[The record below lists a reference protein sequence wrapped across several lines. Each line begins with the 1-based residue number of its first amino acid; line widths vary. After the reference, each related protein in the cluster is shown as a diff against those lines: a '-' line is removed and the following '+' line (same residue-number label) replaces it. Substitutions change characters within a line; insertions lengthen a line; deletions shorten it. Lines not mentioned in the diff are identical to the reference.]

1 MISIKQLLADG
12 NTIPQVIDELRKKEI
27 ELPNWDDLKKEYDPK
42 LHPVMDLGLYPD
54 KPGKKG
60 VVKVTRTTRGL
71 QRRAVKIMTGM
82 MFGIP
87 VGRVYQFN
95 GAEEERAAKLLEKI
109 ITANRIDTVN
119 INRSIKLFAACE
131 AATLWYAIKE
141 PNNIY
146 GEQSPLKLKNRTF
159 SPMSKDRLFPLF
171 DEYGDMVAFS
181 LEYIRIENKK
191 SITYFDT
198 YTATEHYKWRNLN
211 GQWEEVESED
221 ITTIGKIPVGY
232 ITRETPVW
240 EDSNNITEIEW
251 AYSRNGNYLRRN
263 SVPVFEIK
271 EDNKIDFGKENDD
284 DERVILQLSANGSS
298 GYQTWQQAI
307 ESLKFHTEGLERAFF
322 SDIQL
327 PNLSFEEMK
336 STAQSGESK
345 RYMFMEAQIKVLEE
359 QGAWLELFSRETSVI
374 KAFAKIMFPGLA
386 GAFDAVQVTNV
397 ITPFSM
403 TDEKD
408 TVNNVTNAVA
418 GKIASRKTGVERLGW
433 VRDVEKE
440 LEEIDGD
447 EMNDLTE
454 PTF

>member
-1 MISIKQLLADG
+1 MINIKQLLAESS
-12 NTIPQVIDELRKKEI
+12 IPQVIDELRKKEI

-95 GAEEERAAKLLEKI
+95 GAEEERAAKLLENI

-146 GEQSPLKLKNRTF
+146 GEQSPLKLKCRTF
-159 SPMSKDRLFPLF
+159 SPMGKDRLFPLF
-171 DEYGDMVAFS
+171 NEYGDMVAFS
-181 LEYIRIENKK
+181 LEYTRTENKK
-191 SITYFDT
+191 TVTYFDT

-211 GQWEEVESED
+211 GEWEEIENDD
-221 ITTIGKIPVGY
+221 IAEIGKIPIAY

-336 STAQSGESK
+336 SSAQSGESK

-359 QGAWLELFSRETSVI
+359 QGAWLELFSREISVI
-374 KAFAKIMFPGLA
+374 KSFAKIMFPTLA

-418 GKIASRKTGVERLGW
+418 GKIASRKTGIERLGW
-433 VRDVEKE
+433 VRDVKKE

-447 EMNDLTE
+447 EMNDITE

>member
-1 MISIKQLLADG
+1 MINIKQLLADG
-12 NTIPQVIDELRKKEI
+12 NTIPHIIDELRKKEI

-42 LHPVMDLGLYPD
+42 LHPVMDLSLYPD

-71 QRRAVKIMTGM
+71 QRRAVKITTGM

-87 VGRVYQFN
+87 VGRIYQFN
-95 GAEEERAAKLLEKI
+95 GAEEERAAKLLENI
-109 ITANRIDTVN
+109 ILANRIDTVN

-146 GEQSPLKLKNRTF
+146 GEPSPLKLKCRTF
-159 SPMSKDRLFPLF
+159 SPMGKDRLFPLF
-171 DEYGDMVAFS
+171 NEYGDMVAFS
-181 LEYIRIENKK
+181 LEYTRTENKK
-191 SITYFDT
+191 TVTYFDT

-211 GQWEEVESED
+211 GEWEEVESDD
-221 ITTIGKIPVGY
+221 IAEIGKIPIGY

-336 STAQSGESK
+336 SSAQSGESK

-359 QGAWLELFSRETSVI
+359 QGAWLELFSREISVI
-374 KAFAKIMFPGLA
+374 KSFAKIMFPTLA

-433 VRDVEKE
+433 VRDVDKE

>member
-1 MISIKQLLADG
+1 MISIKQLLAED
-12 NTIPQVIDELRKKEI
+12 NSIPQVIDELRKKEV

-87 VGRVYQFN
+87 VGRIYQFN
-95 GAEEERAAKLLEKI
+95 GAEEERAAKLLENI

-146 GEQSPLKLKNRTF
+146 GEQSPLKLKCRIF
-159 SPMSKDRLFPLF
+159 SPMGKDRLFPLF

-181 LEYIRIENKK
+181 LEYTRTENKK
-191 SITYFDT
+191 TVTYFDT

-211 GQWEEVESED
+211 GEWEEIENDD
-221 ITTIGKIPVGY
+221 IAEIGKIPIGY

-271 EDNKIDFGKENDD
+271 VDNKIDFGNENDD

-336 STAQSGESK
+336 SSAQSGESK

-359 QGAWLELFSRETSVI
+359 QGAWLELFSREISVI
-374 KAFAKIMFPGLA
+374 KSFAKIMFPGLA

-418 GKIASRKTGVERLGW
+418 GKIASRKTGVDRYRDWETDRKSTRLNSSHSAKS
-433 VRDVEKE
+433 R
-440 LEEIDGD
+440 
-447 EMNDLTE
+447 M
-454 PTF
+454 PSSA

>member
-42 LHPVMDLGLYPD
+42 LRPVMDLGLYPD

-87 VGRVYQFN
+87 VGRIYQFN
-95 GAEEERAAKLLEKI
+95 GAEEERAAKLLENI

-146 GEQSPLKLKNRTF
+146 GEQSPLKLKCRIF
-159 SPMSKDRLFPLF
+159 SPMGKDRLFPLF

-181 LEYIRIENKK
+181 LEYTRTENKK
-191 SITYFDT
+191 TVTYFDT

-211 GQWEEVESED
+211 GEWEEIENDD
-221 ITTIGKIPVGY
+221 IAEIGKIPIGY

-336 STAQSGESK
+336 SSAQSGESK

-359 QGAWLELFSRETSVI
+359 QGAWLELFSREISVI
-374 KAFAKIMFPGLA
+374 KSFAKIMFPGLA

-433 VRDVEKE
+433 VRDVDKE